1 LGNFKIELS
10 AQMTEDMKCSLG
22 RQLQSQQ
29 SRPGVCGLDN
39 SGNSCYLNAVLQCLC
54 STMPLVEHLLNQ
66 DTRKDLGRLA
76 QVFVQLL
83 EKMWL
88 GSSSSCAPVETRSM
102 LGSIFP
108 QFDNYTQQDAQELLL
123 HLLNGLHE
131 DLKKVPQNHSSTKTP
146 GEKQSTTE
154 STIISDLFE
163 GQLSYLTYFMQC
175 GHQAH
180 NAQIFTVLSLPI
192 PKKSKKCSIEDCLSL
207 FFEETILTAAEQTLC
222 SACGLRREAAVQTC
236 LDKPPEIL
244 ILHLKRFGC
253 KGKSQVKLSTVSELN
268 IQLSHKEKN
277 PIFLSL
283 QNHTGHLDM
292 GHYTAVCYNS
302 LLGMWHCF
310 DDALVREVQ
319 EKLVQSPNAYVLFY
333 MHKPFYKPKIQGL

>member
-1 LGNFKIELS
+1 
-10 AQMTEDMKCSLG
+10 MTEDMKCSLG

-66 DTRKDLGRLA
+66 DTRKDLGRCKCRLA

-131 DLKKVPQNHSSTKTP
+131 DLKKIHFSRRQP

-175 GHQAH
+175 GHQAN
-180 NAQIFTVLSLPI
+180 NAQTFTILSLPI

-207 FFEETILTAAEQTLC
+207 FFEETILTVAEQTLC

-253 KGKSQVKLSTVSELN
+253 KGKSQVKLSANVSFSMELD
-268 IQLSHKEKN
+268 ISA
-277 PIFLSL
+277 FLSSSAQETSPYHL
-283 QNHTGHLDM
+283 YAVVNHTGHLDM

>member
-1 LGNFKIELS
+1 MLIFLLPGLPFNLAEVKLVQPSKLSLFPLGTHKVEHRCVFCLYSRWSNINGCV
-10 AQMTEDMKCSLG
+10 QMAEDMKCSLG

-66 DTRKDLGRLA
+66 DTRKDLGRYAAPCLSSLSYSSRSTDWTSLFRCKCRLA

-131 DLKKVPQNHSSTKTP
+131 DLKKVPQNHSSTKT
-146 GEKQSTTE
+146 
-154 STIISDLFE
+154 
-163 GQLSYLTYFMQC
+163 
-175 GHQAH
+175 
-180 NAQIFTVLSLPI
+180 
-192 PKKSKKCSIEDCLSL
+192 
-207 FFEETILTAAEQTLC
+207 
-222 SACGLRREAAVQTC
+222 
-236 LDKPPEIL
+236 
-244 ILHLKRFGC
+244 
-253 KGKSQVKLSTVSELN
+253 
-268 IQLSHKEKN
+268 
-277 PIFLSL
+277 
-283 QNHTGHLDM
+283 
-292 GHYTAVCYNS
+292 VC
-302 LLGMWHCF
+302 
-310 DDALVREVQ
+310 
-319 EKLVQSPNAYVLFY
+319 
-333 MHKPFYKPKIQGL
+333 